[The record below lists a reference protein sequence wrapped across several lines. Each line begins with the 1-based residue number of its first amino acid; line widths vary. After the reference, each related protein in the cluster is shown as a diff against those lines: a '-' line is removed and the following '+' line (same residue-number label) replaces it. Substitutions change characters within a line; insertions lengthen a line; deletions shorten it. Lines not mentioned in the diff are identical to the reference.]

1 MNASSL
7 KVVALAALIGLGVS
21 VSACKKK
28 DEQGPVDKTS
38 EAVKDGLDMREN
50 EPVKDAAEDVKDAA
64 QDAGEAVQEGA
75 EEAKD
80 KAQDA
85 AQ

>member
-28 DEQGPVDKTS
+28 EEGPAEKAT
-38 EAVKDGLDMREN
+38 EAVKDGLDLREN

-64 QDAGEAVQEGA
+64 QDAGEAVKEGA
-75 EEAKD
+75 EEAKE
-80 KAQDA
+80 KVE
-85 AQ
+85 